1 MKRTDDDKQEPLEPE
16 EVAGTPTVE
25 KAITVVGWQGVRCN
39 LPPDWNVTG
48 FSMDRESG
56 YLRVDS
62 PGEGSL
68 TVQIRW
74 TDAAKPEVK
83 TFYHVL
89 APHFRRWLRR
99 PPPLPPKVDLKANLE
114 KFLKDI
120 TKQAKKSGE
129 KLEAST
135 KSEKEEGE
143 NSERRAMN
151 FSWTGNG
158 RGQGKIWYC
167 SRCNRVL
174 VAQVLGLGREQNAI
188 ASIASRLFSS
198 LEDHS
203 TNGYDLWALYD
214 LQVEIPEGFRL
225 ASQKLLSGYI
235 QLVFQR
241 GAERIVVDRWGL
253 ANVTLKKFSLK
264 DWFTNHAN
272 VALKRFSVTE
282 TTEEGHERIRYVG
295 KLTPL
300 TRLRAVREAKLSLRN
315 VPSCYEAET
324 WHCPESNKIYA
335 IQVWRHA
342 RSLDVW
348 DEVVRRC
355 VCH

>member
-1 MKRTDDDKQEPLEPE
+1 MTQTGESGNRPE
-16 EVAGTPTVE
+16 ETTE
-25 KAITVVGWQGVRCN
+25 LERSYSVVGWQGVRCQ

-48 FSMDRESG
+48 FSMERESG
-56 YLRVDS
+56 YLRIDS
-62 PGEGSL
+62 PGEGNV

-74 TDAAKPEVK
+74 TDASKPDVK

-89 APHFRRWLRR
+89 APHVRRWLRR
-99 PPPLPPKVDLKANLE
+99 PPPPTPKIDLKANLE

-120 TKQAKKSGE
+120 AKQSKKSGE
-129 KLEAST
+129 KLDASM
-135 KSEKEEGE
+135 KPEKEEGE
-143 NSERRAMN
+143 SGERRAMN
-151 FSWTGNG
+151 FSWSGNG

-167 SRCNRVL
+167 SHCNRVL
-174 VAQVLGLGREQNAI
+174 VAQVVGLGKEQNTI
-188 ASIASRLFSS
+188 ANIASRLFSTLS
-198 LEDHS
+198 DHS

-225 ASQKLLSGYI
+225 TSQRLLSGQI

-253 ANVTLKKFSLK
+253 ANVTLKKFKLKEWFANNALSSLK
-264 DWFTNHAN
+264 RCTM
-272 VALKRFSVTE
+272 TE
-282 TTEEGHERIRYVG
+282 SEEAGHERVRYVG
-295 KLTPL
+295 KLSL
-300 TRLRAVREAKLSLRN
+300 VTRLRAIREARLSLRK